1 MKQFKIDGMGC
12 MHCVRVIEE
21 TVCALDNVKSVSVDF
36 ENKVLTVEY
45 SEREKVDEVIKAVEE
60 IGYELTEI

>member
-1 MKQFKIDGMGC
+1 MKRFKIGGMGC
-12 MHCVRVIEE
+12 THCVRIIEE
-21 TVCALDNVKSVSVDF
+21 TVSALDNVKSASVDF

-45 SEREKVDEVIKAVEE
+45 VEGEKVDEIIKAVEE